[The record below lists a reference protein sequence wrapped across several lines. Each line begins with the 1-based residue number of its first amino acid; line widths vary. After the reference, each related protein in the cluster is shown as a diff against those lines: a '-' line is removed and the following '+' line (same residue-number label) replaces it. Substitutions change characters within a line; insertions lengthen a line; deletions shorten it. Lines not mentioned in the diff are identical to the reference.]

1 MRSFC
6 FYGMGGTVLGGLIA
20 MLSMHSSGCVQGQ
33 GQCPRPIGQFHA
45 SYNVVNGNCTS
56 TIARDLTLSKDD
68 KQNTISMAG
77 NLSEAVTTEVNLIG
91 CTIGVTQHITD
102 PMGTKHI
109 ADLEGELT
117 VQDESALVGT
127 MNYVQ
132 YMPDG
137 ITQQCH
143 SQVSASYTLGGA
155 SQTSSSTA
163 IGAAA
168 QHALSTPAQ

>member
-6 FYGMGGTVLGGLIA
+6 FYGLGGTVLGGLIA

-45 SYNVVNGNCTS
+45 TYNVLNGNCTS

-68 KQNTISMAG
+68 QQNTVG
-77 NLSEAVTTEVNLIG
+77 TNKTLSEAVTTEVNLVG
-91 CTIGVTQHITD
+91 CTIGVKQRITD
-102 PMGTKHI
+102 PEGTKLI
-109 ADLEGELT
+109 ADLDGELT

-127 MNYVQ
+127 MNYIQ

-137 ITQQCH
+137 MTQQCH
-143 SQVSASYTLGGA
+143 SEVSASYTLGGA
-155 SQTSSSTA
+155 SQASTA

>member
-1 MRSFC
+1 M
-6 FYGMGGTVLGGLIA
+6 LAGLIA
-20 MLSMHSSGCVQGQ
+20 MISMHSSGCVQGQ

-45 SYNVVNGNCTS
+45 SYNLLNGNCTS
-56 TIARDLTLSKDD
+56 AIARDLTLSQDD
-68 KQNTISMAG
+68 QQSTSSTSS

-91 CTIGVTQHITD
+91 CTIGVKQRITD
-102 PMGTKHI
+102 PMGTKLI
-109 ADLEGELT
+109 ADLDGELT

-137 ITQQCH
+137 VTKQCT
-143 SQVSASYTLGGA
+143 SQVNASYTLNGA
-155 SQTSSSTA
+155 TQAASA

-168 QHALSTPAQ
+168 QHAVSTPAQ